1 MWIYMFG
8 LESHLFFKILLS
20 SKSYNYLIVQK
31 MLSKTNY
38 RCDWWSGAKCRYQTI
53 DTLFGIKCVKISGKE
68 DLEIPASCK
77 PFTIV

>member
-1 MWIYMFG
+1 
-8 LESHLFFKILLS
+8 
-20 SKSYNYLIVQK
+20 